1 MKLSGVEIS
10 PSACLLLLLRVPH
23 SSATFVINKKNGKF
37 PIAVV
42 CRVNRVVRETLPEEG
57 NTMVNWSWMLSYFL
71 SVGCLSFIM
80 PWHILILVRDRLLQ
94 YCSPIP
100 SPLSLSISTS
110 LWSSLQVFEKTI
122 ASENAGSEFVTV
134 VQWLWY
140 QVLAVVWYQEDCTSA
155 AQRVHVCVWSAR
167 YPRVR
172 RCKCIGDVDTA
183 S

>member
-42 CRVNRVVRETLPEEG
+42 CRVNRVVRETLLEEG

-80 PWHILILVRDRLLQ
+80 PWHILILVRDRLLHLILFSYPFPPFSEHLHQ
-94 YCSPIP
+94 SLVKFAGLWEDDCQRKRWQWVCYGGAVALVP
-100 SPLSLSISTS
+100 SPGSGVIPGRLHISCPES
-110 LWSSLQVFEKTI
+110 PCLCLI
-122 ASENAGSEFVTV
+122 
-134 VQWLWY
+134 
-140 QVLAVVWYQEDCTSA
+140 CTLPQS
-155 AQRVHVCVWSAR
+155 
-167 YPRVR
+167 P
-172 RCKCIGDVDTA
+172 
-183 S
+183 